1 MTNHL
6 KSSMPEEISSRQ
18 LGYLR
23 HANRSC
29 GLSYHSSC
37 RRSSGVGTAKGL
49 RDMGLLYLH
58 DGGEHKNQGRYTWR
72 TTAAGADL
80 VEKMKEGE

>member
-1 MTNHL
+1 
-6 KSSMPEEISSRQ
+6 
-18 LGYLR
+18 
-23 HANRSC
+23 
-29 GLSYHSSC
+29 
-37 RRSSGVGTAKGL
+37 
-49 RDMGLLYLH
+49 MGLLYLH